1 MTLAERYNL
10 EAARLLPHMAPDL
23 QVDPAITRATEI
35 DEIVF
40 RRGEFL
46 GGMACAILAMIEEGR
61 DDPRVGALVEQLVRG
76 PIVQGVKALVA
87 AARGEPDW
95 ARPRPPL
102 QALDAEAARALGAR
116 LDAFAPARA

>member
-10 EAARLLPHMAPDL
+10 EATRLLPHMAADL

-46 GGMACAILAMIEEGR
+46 GGMACAILAMIA
-61 DDPRVGALVEQLVRG
+61 DTMIP
-76 PIVQGVKALVA
+76 
-87 AARGEPDW
+87 
-95 ARPRPPL
+95 
-102 QALDAEAARALGAR
+102 EAFETAHEFAGLITVCGF
-116 LDAFAPARA
+116 LTAFALSRWENA